1 MSKEQSLEQKMLN
14 IVQAQRKMNEA
25 TDKGQMPPGLAE

>member
-1 MSKEQSLEQKMLN
+1 MSESLQDKMLK
-14 IVQAQRKMNEA
+14 IVEAQRKTKEA